1 MAYKTTT
8 IGLNSC
14 LQSSRDMMLQAVL
27 QYEKEK
33 KLHPVVKESK
43 KLPEHTN
50 QEFLTMVLIL
60 IAGYAQ
66 KERKQ

>member
-1 MAYKTTT
+1 
-8 IGLNSC
+8 
-14 LQSSRDMMLQAVL
+14 MMLQAVL

-33 KLHPVVKESK
+33 KLHLVVKESK
-43 KLPEHTN
+43 KLPQHTN